1 MLVKKNV
8 HPIQFLRHNFN
19 SFSGQKKMIEN
30 KFYLWTKL
38 SRKKIKFKKNHR
50 IARFPWT
57 IIFRGATFQGQFSGF
72 QVTLFPWA
80 LFQEPSSSII
90 NNCLNILSKVLKG
103 IRGRV
108 HFFYFSEILT
118 KVLFCALLQGG
129 LEENAPWGKLLRFL
143 VNWGRGG
150 RAGEGESLNRVQH
163 RYLIQPSPETS
174 K

>member
-1 MLVKKNV
+1 MLVKKNG
-8 HPIQFLRHNFN
+8 HPIEFLRHNFN
-19 SFSGQKKMIEN
+19 SFSGQKKLIGN
-30 KFYLWTKL
+30 KFYLRTKL

-50 IARFPWT
+50 IFRFSWT
-57 IIFRGATFQGQFSGF
+57 TIFRGATFQGQFSGF
-72 QVTLFPWA
+72 QVTLFPWT
-80 LFQEPSSSII
+80 LFLEPTSSII

-129 LEENAPWGKLLRFL
+129 LEENAPRGKLPRFL
-143 VNWGRGG
+143 VNWGRGE
-150 RAGEGESLNRVQH
+150 RAGEGESLNRVRH
-163 RYLIQPSPETS
+163 RYLIRPSPETS